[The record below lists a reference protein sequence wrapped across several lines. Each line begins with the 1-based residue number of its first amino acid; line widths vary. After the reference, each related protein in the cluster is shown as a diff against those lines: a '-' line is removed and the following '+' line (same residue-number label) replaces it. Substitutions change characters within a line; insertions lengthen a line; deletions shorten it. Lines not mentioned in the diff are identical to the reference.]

1 MKKILFLFIAFATFK
16 SFAQDTIPSIQA
28 KNHIGELF
36 CVTGKVASVKL
47 ASDGKTTNYINID
60 KAFPDAVFTIVIT
73 NEYLET
79 LKINIEDLKDKTI
92 FVYGKISTYKND
104 PKQIPQIFNPR
115 WIDLKK

>member
-1 MKKILFLFIAFATFK
+1 MKNILYLFIAFATFK
-16 SFAQDTIPSIQA
+16 SFAQDTIQSHQA

-36 CVTGKVASVKL
+36 CVTGKVASIKL

-60 KAFPDAVFTIVIT
+60 RPYPEAVFTIVIT

-79 LKINIEDLKDKTI
+79 LKFKLEDIKDKII
-92 FVYGKISTYKND
+92 FVYGKITIYKND

>member
-1 MKKILFLFIAFATFK
+1 MKNILCLFIALTTFK
-16 SFAQDTIPSIQA
+16 SFSQDTIQSPQA
-28 KNHIGELF
+28 KNHIGKLL

-60 KAFPDAVFTIVIT
+60 KAYPDAVFTIVMT

-79 LKINIEDLKDKTI
+79 LKFKMEDLKDKII
-92 FVYGKISTYKND
+92 FVYGKITTYKND